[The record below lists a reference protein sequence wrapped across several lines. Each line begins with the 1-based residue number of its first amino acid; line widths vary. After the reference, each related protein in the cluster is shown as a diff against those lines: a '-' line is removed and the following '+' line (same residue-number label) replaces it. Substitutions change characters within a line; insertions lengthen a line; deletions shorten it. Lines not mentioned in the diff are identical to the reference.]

1 MYTLRTQPYSL
12 NVRTVS
18 SSTLSSWRVSVVYL
32 QKNISQ
38 IHLIRLRSIEIEI
51 EIEMVLPI
59 DRNTIFNESSRR
71 KKLCLDSELDLRYSL
86 PAV

>member
-1 MYTLRTQPYSL
+1 MSVPSVLARL
-12 NVRTVS
+12 AADEFLL
-18 SSTLSSWRVSVVYL
+18 STYK
-32 QKNISQ
+32 KNISQ
-38 IHLIRLRSIEIEI
+38 IHLIRLRS
-51 EIEMVLPI
+51 IEMVLPI